1 VPLPE
6 KRPAEKHEAFIQRC
20 MADGVM
26 VREFPDAGQRRAV
39 CERQWKKGATKMSS
53 EVRPEFVTM
62 KAPLTVEAAEGGK
75 DLPRFRMVAY
85 TGGLMQLAGFPH
97 PVVVDLAGLEIPSQN
112 LPVRL
117 DHERRQGV
125 GHTSRVAVEDGRLV
139 AEGLIS
145 RDTSWA
151 RDVAKSGVN
160 GFPWQASIGA
170 AVVES
175 EFVPPGQAV
184 RVNGRTFEGPV
195 HVVRR
200 AVLKEISFVDSGAD
214 TETSAR
220 VAASEQEN
228 SDMDENTSDKT
239 QVVENEPGKE
249 AQKPETPSTA
259 GTEVPTPAQ
268 KVEAAADPAAEMR
281 AAAAAEQERI
291 NAIRKVCGTEHGEIA
306 ARAIS
311 EGWDATRT
319 ELEVLRA
326 SRPKAPAVHV
336 AETGVTGQVLEAACL
351 LTAGL
356 ADVEKLHDEK
366 TLDVAAR
373 RFRGGIGLQE
383 LLLEAA

>member
-1 VPLPE
+1 
-6 KRPAEKHEAFIQRC
+6 
-20 MADGVM
+20 
-26 VREFPDAGQRRAV
+26 
-39 CERQWKKGATKMSS
+39 MSS
-53 EVRPEFVTM
+53 EKSPEFVTM

-97 PVVVDLAGLEIPSQN
+97 PVVVDLAALEIPSQN

-125 GHTSRVAVEDGRLV
+125 GHTSHVAVEDGRLV

-170 AVVES
+170 AVLES

-184 RVNGRTFEGPV
+184 HVNGRTFEGPV

-220 VAASEQEN
+220 VAATGKEN
-228 SDMDENTSDKT
+228 SDMDEKDKSDKG
-239 QVVENEPGKE
+239 QAAEKERAAE
-249 AQKPETPSTA
+249 AQKTKTQ
-259 GTEVPTPAQ
+259 PTT
-268 KVEAAADPAAEMR
+268 DPA
-281 AAAAAEQERI
+281 
-291 NAIRKVCGTEHGEIA
+291 
-306 ARAIS
+306 
-311 EGWDATRT
+311 D
-319 ELEVLRA
+319 
-326 SRPKAPAVHV
+326 
-336 AETGVTGQVLEAACL
+336 
-351 LTAGL
+351 
-356 ADVEKLHDEK
+356 D
-366 TLDVAAR
+366 R
-373 RFRGGIGLQE
+373 RGRRHAHPDGRSGR
-383 LLLEAA
+383 

>member
-139 AEGLIS
+139 AEG
-145 RDTSWA
+145 R
-151 RDVAKSGVN
+151 
-160 GFPWQASIGA
+160 AS
-170 AVVES
+170 S
-175 EFVPPGQAV
+175 S
-184 RVNGRTFEGPV
+184 
-195 HVVRR
+195 RR
-200 AVLKEISFVDSGAD
+200 ARRY
-214 TETSAR
+214 T
-220 VAASEQEN
+220 
-228 SDMDENTSDKT
+228 
-239 QVVENEPGKE
+239 
-249 AQKPETPSTA
+249 STA
-259 GTEVPTPAQ
+259 GRS
-268 KVEAAADPAAEMR
+268 R
-281 AAAAAEQERI
+281 ARCTW
-291 NAIRKVCGTEHGEIA
+291 CGG
-306 ARAIS
+306 RY
-311 EGWDATRT
+311 
-319 ELEVLRA
+319 
-326 SRPKAPAVHV
+326 
-336 AETGVTGQVLEAACL
+336 
-351 LTAGL
+351 
-356 ADVEKLHDEK
+356 
-366 TLDVAAR
+366 
-373 RFRGGIGLQE
+373 
-383 LLLEAA
+383 